1 MSNEITVYRPDNS
14 LRRGYLSLV
23 GDIARELSQT
33 RWLTYQLFKRDLFAF
48 YKQSIIGVV
57 WVVVLP
63 LITVGTFIVLR
74 GSGVVATGEISTP
87 YPIYAV
93 LGVAFWQL
101 FAQGLVSGAN
111 SLVAGGDMI
120 TRINFS
126 KKALVIASTGRTV
139 VSFLVL
145 AALVVVLIVVYRLSG
160 YAYVP
165 SWGLLLVP
173 LTVIPL
179 YLFTVGLSFYLA
191 LLNSVVRDIGTV
203 LSMLIPF
210 LMLLTPVLYER
221 PTVVAGAS
229 DMTRLLATVTDYNPV
244 YYLVT
249 APRELVLFGTITDWR
264 AFLVTCAGSVLLFLV
279 SLLGFHVT
287 ETRIAERI

>member
-1 MSNEITVYRPDNS
+1 MSNEITVYQPDNS
-14 LRRGYLSLV
+14 LRRGYVSLV
-23 GDIARELSQT
+23 GDIARELVQT

-48 YKQSIIGVV
+48 YKQSVIGVV
-57 WVVVLP
+57 WVVILP

-74 GSGVVATGEISTP
+74 GSGVVSTGEIETP

-145 AALVVVLIVVYRLSG
+145 AALVVVLFVVYRGMG

-165 SWGLLLVP
+165 SWGLLLLP
-173 LTVIPL
+173 FAVIPL

-191 LLNSVVRDIGTV
+191 LLNAVVRDIGTV
-203 LSMLIPF
+203 LAMIIPF
-210 LMLLTPVLYER
+210 LMLLTPVLYAK
-221 PTVVAGAS
+221 PVVAADS
-229 DMTRLLATVTDYNPV
+229 PPMMRLLATMTEYNPV

-249 APRELVLFGTITDWR
+249 GPRELVLFGTITEWR
-264 AFLVTCAGSVLLFLV
+264 PFLVTCAASVLLFLV
-279 SLLGFHVT
+279 SLMGFHVT